1 MKSLRTATSDK
12 KQESPLQIF
21 VLTGQSNAQGC
32 IEDGE
37 PLALEAREMD
47 DKILLYW
54 SLIGGNGEKV
64 VSSSKGKIGHLQ
76 AQFFDDGSQ
85 NGHWGIEAS
94 CFRKLYSAGM
104 HDILIIKAT
113 RGGGGNDFWFKGS
126 PDHHMYD
133 AVVTAVRKALGELD
147 KSNRKYEFKGLLY
160 VQGESDNNSAS
171 IAGERA
177 KILLDN
183 LKTEFPNSRKMQM
196 FIGGIA
202 GFGPERD
209 ITRAKQKEIAEKN
222 YDIHFIDT
230 SDLLQTHLYKDK
242 LHFNNA
248 AKIIIGE
255 RFADAIIKFI
265 K

>member
-1 MKSLRTATSDK
+1 
-12 KQESPLQIF
+12 
-21 VLTGQSNAQGC
+21 
-32 IEDGE
+32 
-37 PLALEAREMD
+37 
-47 DKILLYW
+47 
-54 SLIGGNGEKV
+54 
-64 VSSSKGKIGHLQ
+64 
-76 AQFFDDGSQ
+76 
-85 NGHWGIEAS
+85 
-94 CFRKLYSAGM
+94 
-104 HDILIIKAT
+104 
-113 RGGGGNDFWFKGS
+113 
-126 PDHHMYD
+126 
-133 AVVTAVRKALGELD
+133 
-147 KSNRKYEFKGLLY
+147 
-160 VQGESDNNSAS
+160 
-171 IAGERA
+171 
-177 KILLDN
+177 
-183 LKTEFPNSRKMQM
+183 MQM